1 MASSIT
7 YRENTPKYWRDP
19 VTHQKVWRFVQ
30 IDDVLYEDVA
40 LTPIGFDDGVE
51 GVDWEN
57 ISSHA
62 STLGGNFREA
72 VVAGNY
78 ELQKGTDFNGTIGV
92 DYEILITE

>member
-7 YRENTPKYWRDP
+7 YRENVSKYWKDP

-30 IDDVLYEDVA
+30 ISGVLYEDVA
-40 LTPIGFDDGVE
+40 LTSLGFDGVV

-62 STLGGNFREA
+62 GTLGGNFREA
-72 VVAGNY
+72 VIAGNY
-78 ELQKGTDFNGTIGV
+78 ELQKGTDFNGTIDV
-92 DYEILITE
+92 DFEIIITL